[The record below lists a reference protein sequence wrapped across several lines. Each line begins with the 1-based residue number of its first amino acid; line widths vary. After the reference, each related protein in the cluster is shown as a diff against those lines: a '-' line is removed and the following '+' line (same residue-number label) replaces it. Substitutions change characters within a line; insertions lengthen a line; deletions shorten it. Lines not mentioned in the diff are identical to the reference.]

1 MLQDNN
7 LVRHL
12 DACET
17 MACATTVCSDKT
29 GTLTAN
35 CQTVTQLWAG
45 GKRYRA
51 QLSSGRRSVSLNPA
65 IQSVTEAGE
74 GGVWEASNGK
84 QATGARQMS
93 ANGGEA
99 VTGGIKGGAGQP
111 PSGHSAVLTRSAP
124 TPATAKD
131 PSLGPGSWG
140 LQPAGSH
147 GLISSGGEGSRH
159 GSPAQPV
166 VPQLAERS
174 HGSQVGLLLQQLP
187 EAEQREGAHERLRRA
202 RGAGHPAVDA
212 HGDPGVGGEGAR
224 DGGVNQGHGLDL
236 AAVSLLSWE
245 EVEGQGG
252 RQGGMDAWNHAGH
265 ENGANADG
273 DHGFREGEGG
283 RQQQAGW
290 ESDVVSSGGSVATAS
305 LPTSQARLS
314 SPVPRAIGSQGL
326 PPLLKDLMLQAACL
340 CSTASLGPA
349 LQQRAGVT
357 AAGAV
362 ETVEAVGAVAANGAG
377 ISMAG
382 NGKVSRADAGAS
394 VAAAGDRPWVEMG
407 SRSGALLTGEAGLQ
421 RLGNR
426 TECALLEFCLRLGDG
441 ATSIPGV
448 EMARAGWQVLQLLP
462 FTSERKRMS
471 VLATQAMPGSSGV
484 LTNLPINSTTVTA
497 RVPARLFIKGAAE
510 LVLKRCTAQL
520 GPDGKPSPLDPV
532 GRQAILNSFGSDGL
546 RLLALAYRD
555 LSLAPSS
562 WPLPAEELETEL
574 VLLGVL
580 GLQDPLR
587 PDVQAAIQQCRRAGI
602 AVRML
607 TGDNARTA
615 AAIARQCGI
624 LPPDTDLDTV
634 LAEGAALAPP
644 PTSRFPMTK
653 SVEQDAGETAAAGAG
668 AGAGGQVSLG
678 CLSGTGPLVLEGPSL
693 RRMLQR
699 PDGSYDTQA
708 FRAVWPRLR
717 VLARCSPTDKFLLVS
732 ALKKERL
739 AAMAQDEEIQRNSG
753 LTGQWLLNVY
763 SQAMRGAHSSSTD
776 KSRETVR
783 ARNVDGA
790 QSRPPVVEVVAMTG
804 DGTNDAPAL
813 TAADVGFAMNSG
825 TSIAKDA
832 ADILLMDDSFSSIVA
847 AVKWGRNVYA
857 SVSKFL
863 QFQLTANVVAV
874 STACGAAL
882 TLQSTPLSAV
892 QMLWVNLIMDSLA
905 SLALATEA
913 PTDEL
918 LDLPPCSPSQPLI
931 GPELTKHIVGQAAYQ
946 LTVMWLLVAHGKDIP
961 GIAVPSQACLDTLTF
976 NTFVCLQLFNQ
987 INCRKVR
994 DEPHV
999 LEGLGSAPWFC
1010 AILAAEATL
1019 QVGIV
1024 QAGGLAFQTVP
1035 LSAQQWGL
1043 SLGLGALTLVVREGL
1058 RRLPTAQDRGV
1069 GQAEVRAESKS
1080 M

>member
-1 MLQDNN
+1 MLVLAVGPNSQAGVLNQLVRGSAAGLDTGAPSGAEDQVMPAGAVQQHGLPHGGAGRHATPLPGPDTPCLPPSPSAPAPLPAAPSPSLGQQTFLTRKLDTLATRIGAVGVAAAVAVFVVNGGRYLLDTLDGGAAAGLPLAQHVQHLLDLLINSITILVVAVPEGLPLAVTLALAFSVQRMLHDNN

-35 CQTVTQLWAG
+35 CQTVTQVWAG

-84 QATGARQMS
+84 QALGARQMS
-93 ANGGEA
+93 ANGVEA

-111 PSGHSAVLTRSAP
+111 PSGHSAMLTRSAP

-131 PSLGPGSWG
+131 PSPGPGSWG
-140 LQPAGSH
+140 PQPAGSS
-147 GLISSGGEGSRH
+147 GLVSSDGEGSRH
-159 GSPAQPV
+159 GSPAQPG

-187 EAEQREGAHERLRRA
+187 EAEQSDGAHERLRRA
-202 RGAGHPAVDA
+202 RGAEDPAVDA
-212 HGDPGVGGEGAR
+212 HGDPAVGGEGAGAEA
-224 DGGVNQGHGLDL
+224 GGVNQGHGLDL

-245 EVEGQGG
+245 EMEGQGG

-265 ENGANADG
+265 ENGASADG

-305 LPTSQARLS
+305 LPTSQTRLS

-349 LQQRAGVT
+349 LQQRAGVA

-362 ETVEAVGAVAANGAG
+362 GTVEAVGAVAANGAG
-377 ISMAG
+377 LSMVG
-382 NGKVSRADAGAS
+382 HGKGSRADAGAS
-394 VAAAGDRPWVEMG
+394 IAAAGVGPWVEMG

-484 LTNLPINSTTVTA
+484 LTNLPINSTTPTA

-520 GPDGKPSPLDPV
+520 GPDGRSSPLDPV

-546 RLLALAYRD
+546 RLLALAYRSVLEPSQQSD
-555 LSLAPSS
+555 LTLAPSS

-644 PTSRFPMTK
+644 PTSRFLMTK

-668 AGAGGQVSLG
+668 SGAGGQVSLG

-708 FRAVWPRLR
+708 F
-717 VLARCSPTDKFLLVS
+717 
-732 ALKKERL
+732 
-739 AAMAQDEEIQRNSG
+739 
-753 LTGQWLLNVY
+753 
-763 SQAMRGAHSSSTD
+763 
-776 KSRETVR
+776 
-783 ARNVDGA
+783 
-790 QSRPPVVEVVAMTG
+790 
-804 DGTNDAPAL
+804 
-813 TAADVGFAMNSG
+813 
-825 TSIAKDA
+825 
-832 ADILLMDDSFSSIVA
+832 
-847 AVKWGRNVYA
+847 
-857 SVSKFL
+857 
-863 QFQLTANVVAV
+863 
-874 STACGAAL
+874 
-882 TLQSTPLSAV
+882 
-892 QMLWVNLIMDSLA
+892 
-905 SLALATEA
+905 
-913 PTDEL
+913 
-918 LDLPPCSPSQPLI
+918 
-931 GPELTKHIVGQAAYQ
+931 
-946 LTVMWLLVAHGKDIP
+946 
-961 GIAVPSQACLDTLTF
+961 
-976 NTFVCLQLFNQ
+976 
-987 INCRKVR
+987 
-994 DEPHV
+994 
-999 LEGLGSAPWFC
+999 
-1010 AILAAEATL
+1010 
-1019 QVGIV
+1019 
-1024 QAGGLAFQTVP
+1024 
-1035 LSAQQWGL
+1035 
-1043 SLGLGALTLVVREGL
+1043 
-1058 RRLPTAQDRGV
+1058 
-1069 GQAEVRAESKS
+1069 
-1080 M
+1080 